1 MNCRP
6 LLIFACALAL
16 LGGGGC
22 RPTGYAPSTQA
33 EAQETYSRTKWCF
46 TRQLAFS
53 KLVPELG
60 EVATDN
66 NRSQVF
72 FQFASGTRL
81 NYQELE
87 PGGGIMAFRGR
98 GRLESI
104 PELAGPIY
112 RMHNSYTAEHP
123 EKVTVVGFCGDRMFR
138 VGAEGTNEQTVLR
151 DAVSLATNALSSL
164 RHQALNP

>member
-1 MNCRP
+1 MNCQP
-6 LLIFACALAL
+6 LLLFACTVAIM
-16 LGGGGC
+16 GGGGC
-22 RPTGYAPSTQA
+22 RPAGYEPSTQA
-33 EAQETYSRTKWCF
+33 EAQETYNRTKWRF
-46 TRQLAFS
+46 ARQRAFM

-72 FQFASGTRL
+72 FQFTSGTRL

-87 PGGGIMAFRGR
+87 PGGGIMVFRGL

-112 RMHNSYTAEHP
+112 RMHNSYTAERP
-123 EKVTVVGFCGDRMFR
+123 EKVVVVGFCGDRMLR
-138 VGAEGTNEQTVLR
+138 VTAEGTNEQTVLR
-151 DAVSLATNALSSL
+151 EAVTLATNALSNL
-164 RHQALNP
+164 RQQARSP

>member
-6 LLIFACALAL
+6 LLTFALALAL

-22 RPTGYAPSTQA
+22 RPAGYEPSTQA
-33 EAQETYSRTKWCF
+33 EAQETYNRTKWCF
-46 TRQLAFS
+46 ARQLAFS
-53 KLVPELG
+53 KLVPEPG

-87 PGGGIMAFRGR
+87 PGGGIMAFRGL
-98 GRLESI
+98 GRLEAI

-112 RMHNSYTAEHP
+112 RMHNSYTAERP
-123 EKVTVVGFCGDRMFR
+123 EKVMVVGFCGDRMLR
-138 VGAEGTNEQTVLR
+138 VTAEGTNEQAVLR
-151 DAVSLATNALSSL
+151 DVVSLATNALNSL
-164 RHQALNP
+164 RQQARRP

>member
-1 MNCRP
+1 MKCQSF
-6 LLIFACALAL
+6 LIFVGALAL
-16 LGGGGC
+16 VGSGGC
-22 RPTGYAPSTQA
+22 QPAGSEPLTQA
-33 EAQETYSRTKWCF
+33 EAQETYSRTKWYF
-46 TRQLAFS
+46 ARQLAFS
-53 KLVPELG
+53 KLIPELG
-60 EVATDN
+60 EVAADS

-72 FQFASGTRL
+72 FQLASGTRV
-81 NYQELE
+81 NYQEFQ

-138 VGAEGTNEQTVLR
+138 VTAEGTNELIVLG
-151 DAVSLATNALSSL
+151 DALSLATNALSSL
-164 RHQALNP
+164 RQQALKP